1 MATGPEH
8 YREAERLLEEFG
20 QEVEVPVEDRA
31 FMIAYLSAGMA
42 RAQVHATL
50 ALAAATALGHLLEG
64 GPLGADRYAWIC
76 AASEHP
82 GQQRRIS
89 EANAEFEEAQR

>member
-1 MATGPEH
+1 MTGPEH
-8 YREAERLLEEFG
+8 FRAGEDLIAEITQPSAMNPQKRILQAG
-20 QEVEVPVEDRA
+20 DHAEV
-31 FMIAYLSAGMA
+31 IAL
-42 RAQVHATL
+42 AQAHFTA
-50 ALAAATALGHLLEG
+50 ALAAATALGHLVEG

-89 EANAEFEEAQR
+89 EANAEFEEAAK